1 MTRDGMKRELR
12 NRIIALRQEA
22 MAWRMKDYEKPARE
36 SEARAL
42 ECERTLDL
50 FDKPDPK

>member
-1 MTRDGMKRELR
+1 MTREAIKDTLRKRIVELR
-12 NRIIALRQEA
+12 QQAFNY
-22 MAWRMKDYEKPARE
+22 RMQDYEKSARE

-50 FDKPDPK
+50 FSK